1 MNGFRNS
8 SNITTLTNCKMQ
20 TNKKNDNFNSVQLH
34 TWQPFK
40 FSLLLLPVPEV
51 CTYFDSILSYE
62 DGVS

>member
-1 MNGFRNS
+1 
-8 SNITTLTNCKMQ
+8 MQ